1 MMTLHCWLESVKG
14 WYQPNHSHDFSELVT
29 LIQQTPSSMMNE
41 LDNETGS
48 EALAYWLDACF
59 RLTKYYQ
66 HQGYNEQAFGY
77 IQLSYAKLQA
87 VVCDASYSA
96 ELKRWSLKKL
106 DRIIVAMVEFC
117 QHQTDPQW
125 QQESVQLINLHVAFM
140 ESQQHLNLKYSAKN

>member
-1 MMTLHCWLESVKG
+1 MTELHCWLKSIKS
-14 WYQPNHSHDFSELVT
+14 WYQPNHSHDFSDLVSV
-29 LIQQTPSSMMNE
+29 IQQTPQSMMDE
-41 LDNETGS
+41 LDTETGS

-87 VVCDASYSA
+87 IVCEQSYSA

-106 DRIIVAMVEFC
+106 HRIIVAMVEFC
-117 QHQTDPQW
+117 QHQSDPQW
-125 QQESVQLINLHVAFM
+125 QQESIQLINLHVAFM
-140 ESQQHLNLKYSAKN
+140 ESQQHLNLSYAASN

>member
-1 MMTLHCWLESVKG
+1 MTELHCWLESIKS
-14 WYQPNHSHDFSELVT
+14 WYQPNHSHDFSD
-29 LIQQTPSSMMNE
+29 LISVIEQTPQSMMDE
-41 LDNETGS
+41 LDTETGS

-87 VVCDASYSA
+87 IVCEQSYSA

-117 QHQTDPQW
+117 QHQSDRQW
-125 QQESVQLINLHVAFM
+125 QQESIQLINLHVAFM
-140 ESQQHLNLKYSAKN
+140 ESQQHLNLSYAASN